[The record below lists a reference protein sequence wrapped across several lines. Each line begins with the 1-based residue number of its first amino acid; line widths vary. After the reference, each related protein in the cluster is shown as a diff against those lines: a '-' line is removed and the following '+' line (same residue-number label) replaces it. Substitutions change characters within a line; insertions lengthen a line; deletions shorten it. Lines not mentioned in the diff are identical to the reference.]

1 MRWIFGSLV
10 ESINKLTAEL
20 RRQSMWLRRPQ
31 RLRVRLI
38 RQENDMALVYAVSAA
53 APVDSDV
60 VERRLT
66 IEVDG
71 VVEMRTLPPSAT
83 ELGEIKVARDAEV
96 LLALVDADGSGNVS
110 EPATFEFVAVD
121 TIPPAKPGEFGVS
134 LLRQED

>member
-1 MRWIFGSLV
+1 
-10 ESINKLTAEL
+10 
-20 RRQSMWLRRPQ
+20 
-31 RLRVRLI
+31 
-38 RQENDMALVYAVSAA
+38 MALVYAVSAA

>member
-110 EPATFEFVAVD
+110 ESATFEFVAVD